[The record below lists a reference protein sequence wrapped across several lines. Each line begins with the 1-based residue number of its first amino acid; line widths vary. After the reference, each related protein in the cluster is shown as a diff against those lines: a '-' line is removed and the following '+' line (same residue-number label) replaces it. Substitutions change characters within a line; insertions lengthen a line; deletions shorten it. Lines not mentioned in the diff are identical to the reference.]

1 MAPGERTMKKEMTV
15 RWRSE
20 EAERVIDELEQENA
34 QLKQELEAKVT
45 DGGTEGETRSSGGKR
60 KRATDPVDELQRASL
75 HLASGNDRAQRLQIA
90 IWSYEDTLAEE
101 LEAETKNTLAELE
114 AETEKAV
121 DACTDAIRVAN
132 ASVNNT
138 ISKGLT
144 PLING
149 LHDDQVQ
156 SYQAPMGRLGPEAL
170 KVATAGGDW
179 ARLDRFQNFRP
190 IPVLDQSHGAG
201 EDPIHI
207 QYKQPFQSLTENQ
220 EGCIDQAH
228 VHAQVEEVAAKKSPA
243 SPVVVDLTST
253 LQDPVFG
260 HLPSE
265 NERIKEL
272 EQENAQLKKE
282 EISNRRCLEE
292 AQGVIDELEKE
303 NAQLKEEERS
313 SWWCLDEAQR
323 LVNKLAKEK
332 ERIKALEQENAQLKQ
347 ELAAKVTD
355 ATEGETSS
363 GGKRRRTTEGS
374 EKARIPELPT
384 EIWTKIAAKI
394 GKNDVMAFALTS
406 KQLREAQQQ
415 AGRKLV
421 TRLHWERLIG
431 SHQITPILCAN
442 FSRDWCAWWSRRF
455 NMTETAPE
463 CMNRVIRISAYCGY
477 LDVLVTY
484 WSDIPKEKK
493 SLLMDKWTCAAA
505 AEGGHLVT
513 LQWLRSQGRA
523 WNEGTCNAA
532 AWNGHLEVL
541 QWARIQGCPW
551 SADTSLI
558 AAGRGHLEVLQFLL
572 DNECPRHVII
582 CDFAARSGHL
592 SVLKYLRQ
600 MGCRWNANTTLWAAR
615 GGHLEVLQ
623 WLRFEGCPWIK
634 EACRREGKPNIVRWI
649 DKLRAL

>member
-1 MAPGERTMKKEMTV
+1 MLSDSIFFTMTHTPQTVASFNLILALFSWSLPPRHPTCLCSLFSLSLATLLSPQLFSFLEAKALTNGQRSVTISRAQTVERSNEEGGARTSEMAPGERTMKKEMTV

-75 HLASGNDRAQRLQIA
+75 HLASGIDRAQRLQIA

-272 EQENAQLKKE
+272 EQEIAQLKKE

-292 AQGVIDELEKE
+292 ARQVINDLI
-303 NAQLKEEERS
+303 ER
-313 SWWCLDEAQR
+313 QKGINR
-323 LVNKLAKEK
+323 MVN
-332 ERIKALEQENAQLKQ
+332 
-347 ELAAKVTD
+347 
-355 ATEGETSS
+355 S
-363 GGKRRRTTEGS
+363 
-374 EKARIPELPT
+374 
-384 EIWTKIAAKI
+384 
-394 GKNDVMAFALTS
+394 
-406 KQLREAQQQ
+406 
-415 AGRKLV
+415 
-421 TRLHWERLIG
+421 
-431 SHQITPILCAN
+431 
-442 FSRDWCAWWSRRF
+442 
-455 NMTETAPE
+455 
-463 CMNRVIRISAYCGY
+463 
-477 LDVLVTY
+477 
-484 WSDIPKEKK
+484 
-493 SLLMDKWTCAAA
+493 
-505 AEGGHLVT
+505 
-513 LQWLRSQGRA
+513 GRA
-523 WNEGTCNAA
+523 T
-532 AWNGHLEVL
+532 
-541 QWARIQGCPW
+541 QG
-551 SADTSLI
+551 A
-558 AAGRGHLEVLQFLL
+558 
-572 DNECPRHVII
+572 
-582 CDFAARSGHL
+582 
-592 SVLKYLRQ
+592 
-600 MGCRWNANTTLWAAR
+600 
-615 GGHLEVLQ
+615 
-623 WLRFEGCPWIK
+623 
-634 EACRREGKPNIVRWI
+634 EAVQQ
-649 DKLRAL
+649 